1 MLERFYKKLR
11 RARIH
16 HRLDRFRRQPKLT
29 VDLGPV
35 REIVG
40 QLQEVSMVFYPAN
53 GGGLEQFTATFAMN
67 CSGDANPRLWLPN
80 EIAGALY
87 GR

>member
-1 MLERFYKKLR
+1 MLERFHKKLR

-16 HRLDRFRRQPKLT
+16 HRLDRFRRQPKFK
-29 VDLGPV
+29 VDLGQV

-53 GGGLEQFTATFAMN
+53 GGRLEQFTATFAMT
-67 CSGDANPRLWLPN
+67 AALP
-80 EIAGALY
+80 
-87 GR
+87 